1 MVERAIRFVRGLNI
15 ILSKFSDND
24 FATLSSSLYPF
35 KPVTA
40 RSNVVGSSGLS
51 LLIVTTLF
59 SVSKCT
65 NEFQTSSN
73 CSLMCF
79 RRSNHFAS
87 RIRIG
92 LAILSSLILAT
103 AVQASVTVSQC
114 SIRLR
119 TTRIVCATGVGRMGS
134 GDIPGRWIDDHTFEC
149 NQSFMDLSLGR
160 QFFHIPQTISCH
172 LYSLQSI
179 PK

>member
-1 MVERAIRFVRGLNI
+1 MLGIVERAIKFVRGFKI
-15 ILSKFSDND
+15 ILSKFSAND
-24 FATLSSSLYPF
+24 FVTLSSSLNAF
-35 KPVTA
+35 NPVTA
-40 RSNVVGSSGLS
+40 RSNVVGSSELS

-59 SVSKCT
+59 SVSQCT

-79 RRSNHFAS
+79 RSSNHFAS

-92 LAILSSLILAT
+92 LAVLSSLILAT

-119 TTRIVCATGVGRMGS
+119 TTKSVCSTAVGRMGS
-134 GDIPGRWIDDHTFEC
+134 GDVPRRVE
-149 NQSFMDLSLGR
+149 QRSYLR
-160 QFFHIPQTISCH
+160 V
-172 LYSLQSI
+172 
-179 PK
+179 